1 MLTLTESHP
10 CVVVDVSKLGI
21 GIGVDVFQC
30 GVSQHGVVIDVSQL
44 SVVVDVS
51 LRGVVVD
58 VSQLGVVVDV
68 FQGVVGWVV
77 DDLQFWLSSLST

>member
-1 MLTLTESHP
+1 MN
-10 CVVVDVSKLGI
+10 VSKAVVELSI
-21 GIGVDVFQC
+21 SLCEVFLLK
-30 GVSQHGVVIDVSQL
+30 SL
-44 SVVVDVS
+44 SS
-51 LRGVVVD
+51 VVVD